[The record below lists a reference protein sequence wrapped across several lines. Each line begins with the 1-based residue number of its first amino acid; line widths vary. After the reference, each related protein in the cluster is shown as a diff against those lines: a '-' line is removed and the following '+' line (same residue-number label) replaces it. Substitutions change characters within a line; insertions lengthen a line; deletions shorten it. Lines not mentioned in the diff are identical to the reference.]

1 MAVLR
6 TRRHLTTGPACI
18 IGLLATQIFCVALPG
33 NASADPIDY
42 GTARFDRRLAAKVAT
57 GRIVIDGQLDEP
69 DWTLAPVAT
78 DFIQSEPREGEPA
91 SEDTVV
97 RVLYDKANLY
107 VGFSGQDANPAG
119 IIVNELKKDF
129 SSRSA
134 DVFVVTL
141 DTFHDRRN
149 SYIFGVNAG
158 GARWDGQSA
167 NEGREL
173 NANWD
178 GLWYVRTSI
187 SETGWTAEMA
197 IPFRTLRFRDAD
209 PQTWGIN
216 FLRRIRRRNED
227 SYWSPIPRFYNVMR
241 VSLSG
246 TLEGLTG
253 VRPGSDLRIKPYVL
267 GSGGESTRATV
278 DGEFDGGVD
287 VKYGV
292 TSGLTWDF
300 TVNTDFSQVEADEQQ
315 VNLTRFSLFFP
326 EKRDFF
332 LENSGVFQ
340 FGQGANQGSGGA
352 AGRQNAVRRDL
363 VLFFSRRIGLSATGD
378 AVPILGGTR
387 LTGRAGPYTI
397 GALNIQQRRSGESPA
412 ANFAALRLRRN
423 ILQNS
428 DIGVMLLNKESA
440 GNHYNRVLGT
450 DANFRFF
457 GDLRFNAS
465 VAKTLSPMSVVGS
478 QGRDTS
484 VQLASRYRDPFW
496 DVRVQY
502 LTIGER
508 FNDELGFVPRV
519 GINKVD
525 GFIGTHIR
533 PKRTSG
539 WLREIFPHWQYDSV
553 TRIGRGLE
561 SRYLDYQ
568 LGFTLQDGT
577 SFEVGLNS
585 TTEALFSPFTINRR
599 RDVVIELGQFDFT
612 ERFVVVRTN
621 QSAPVSV
628 NGRYAVGE
636 FYDGDQRSSQI
647 GGTLRWNERVN
658 TSFSVSRNSIRLSGG
673 DFTTNLLTSRVA
685 YSFSTR
691 MFFNAL
697 LQYNTDAR
705 EWSSNV
711 RFNIIH
717 RPLSDFFL
725 VYNERR
731 DTHGNDLLDRA
742 VITKMT
748 YLLAF

>member
-1 MAVLR
+1 M
-6 TRRHLTTGPACI
+6 
-18 IGLLATQIFCVALPG
+18 ALPG
-33 NASADPIDY
+33 RVSADPIDY
-42 GTARFDRRLAAKVAT
+42 GTARFDRRLAAKVVT

-69 DWTLAPVAT
+69 DWTGAPVAT

-91 SEDTVV
+91 SEETIV

-107 VGFSGQDANPAG
+107 VGFVGRDPNPAG

-134 DVFVVTL
+134 DIFVVTL
-141 DTFHDRRN
+141 DTFHDGRN

-158 GARWDGQSA
+158 GARWDGQST
-167 NEGREL
+167 NDGREL

-178 GLWYVRTSI
+178 GLWYVRASV

-197 IPFRTLRFRDAD
+197 IPFRSLRFRDAD
-209 PQTWGIN
+209 PQIWGIN

-246 TLEGLTG
+246 ALEGLTG
-253 VRPGSDLRIKPYVL
+253 VRPGSDLRIKPFVL
-267 GSGGESTRATV
+267 GSGGESTRTTV

-287 VKYGV
+287 IKYGV

-340 FGQGANQGSGGA
+340 FGQGANLGGGGS
-352 AGRQNAVRRDL
+352 AGRQNVVRRDL
-363 VLFFSRRIGLSATGD
+363 VLFFSRRIGLSAGGD
-378 AVPILGGTR
+378 ALPILGGTR
-387 LTGRAGPYTI
+387 LTGRTGRYNV
-397 GALNIQQRRSGESPA
+397 GALNIQQRGSGESPST
-412 ANFAALRLRRN
+412 NFTALRLRRD
-423 ILQNS
+423 ILRNS

-440 GNHYNRVLGT
+440 GSHYNRVFGT

-457 GDLRFNAS
+457 GDLTFNAS
-465 VAKTLSPMSVVGS
+465 MAKTLSPVSVVGS

-484 VQLASRYRDPFW
+484 VQLASRFRDPLW
-496 DVRVQY
+496 DVRVQHV
-502 LTIGER
+502 TIGER
-508 FNDELGFVPRV
+508 FNNELGFVPRV
-519 GINKVD
+519 GINKVG

-533 PKRTSG
+533 PARTSG

-561 SRYLDYQ
+561 SRYFDYQ

-577 SFEVGLNS
+577 SIEVGLNS
-585 TTEALFSPFTINRR
+585 TTEVLFSPFTINQRR
-599 RDVVIELGQFDFT
+599 QVVIDPGRHDFT
-612 ERFVVVRTN
+612 ERFVVARTN
-621 QSAPVSV
+621 PSASISITS
-628 NGRYAVGE
+628 RYAVGT
-636 FYDGDQRSSQI
+636 FYDGDQRAVQI
-647 GGTLRWNERVN
+647 GGTLRWNERFN
-658 TSFSVSRNSIRLSGG
+658 TAFSVSRNSIRLPNG
-673 DFTTNLLTSRVA
+673 DFTTNLLTSRIN

-691 MFFNAL
+691 MFLNAL

-705 EWSSNV
+705 VWSSNV
-711 RFNIIH
+711 RFNIITA
-717 RPLSDFFL
+717 RSATSTSSTMS
-725 VYNERR
+725 VGTRR
-731 DTHGNDLLDRA
+731 ETIFWTAPSSPR
-742 VITKMT
+742 
-748 YLLAF
+748 